1 MSNSREDILMNAWKQ
16 QLDMG
21 LRVTVAALETV
32 VRISEAQLGAAV
44 EAHASFLAMQRALQ
58 DARDPVELMQIQA
71 EWMRANMG
79 RAVAYWRSIFQSAM
93 PGNFQSAMQ
102 PMAEPPQA
110 PAGPEID
117 SSSRALAAMM
127 ENAYK
132 QWLDAS
138 RQFYKGSNPSSST
151 GLGA

>member
-1 MSNSREDILMNAWKQ
+1 MSNPEDVLMNAWKQ
-16 QLDMG
+16 QIDMG
-21 LRVTVAALETV
+21 LRVSVAALETV

-44 EAHASFLAMQRALQ
+44 EAHASFLAMQRALHN
-58 DARDPVELMQIQA
+58 ARDPAELMRIQA
-71 EWMRANMG
+71 EWMRANME
-79 RAVAYWRSIFQSAM
+79 RALAYWRSIFQSAM
-93 PGNFQSAMQ
+93 PGNFLSAMHPAAQ
-102 PMAEPPQA
+102 PPQA
-110 PAGPEID
+110 PAGPGID

-138 RQFYKGSNPSSST
+138 QQFYKGSNSSSST